1 MTSHVAYRGRDNIPT
16 GTRGGASGAFSATGN
31 SLSKVTVT
39 DSLA

>member
-1 MTSHVAYRGRDNIPT
+1 MTSHVAYRGRDHIPA
-16 GTRGGASGAFSATGN
+16 GMCGGASGAFSATGD